1 MIFIKKTFNYWRH
14 KMMTKVYYP
23 NRFNN
28 KVMIITG
35 AARGI
40 GRATALRA
48 AKEGAKLVLVDCRE
62 SEGQETLRMVLEAG
76 GTGIFLPL
84 DISVEENCK
93 IMVEKT
99 IEQYGKLDI
108 AINNAGVMGQP
119 SPLHEL
125 SKEAMDFTMQ
135 NNFYS
140 VYFCCKRQILQFLEQ
155 GQGGVI
161 VNNASIAGLTG
172 LPGNPA
178 YVASKHAVNGLTKNL
193 ALDYARYGIRI
204 NSVNPAGTA
213 TPMVDEA
220 MAYVMAR
227 RKQAIAN
234 GMDPAQAQS
243 MAGQK
248 TKTMQQREATAEEQ
262 AASILFLASDD
273 ATHMTGAT
281 LQTDGGWTS
290 F

>member
-1 MIFIKKTFNYWRH
+1 
-14 KMMTKVYYP
+14 MTKAYYP
-23 NRFNN
+23 NRFEN

-48 AKEGAKLVLVDCRE
+48 AKEGAKLVLVDNRE
-62 SEGQETLRMVLEAG
+62 PEGQETLKMVLEAQ
-76 GTGIFLPL
+76 GTAIFLAL
-84 DISVEENCK
+84 DISVEDNCK
-93 IMVEKT
+93 KMIEETIKT
-99 IEQYGKLDI
+99 YGKLDI
-108 AINNAGVMGQP
+108 AINNAGVMGNP

-125 SKEAMDFTMQ
+125 PKENMDFTMQ

-140 VYFCCKRQILQFLEQ
+140 VYFCCKSEIQQFIAQ

-193 ALDYARYGIRI
+193 ALDYAKYKIRV

-220 MAYVMAR
+220 MEYVMAR

-248 TKTMQQREATAEEQ
+248 TKTMQERQATAEEQ